1 MAGAFVNKTYTLKSS
16 ESEELIF
23 ILANHNFWGEGTDYM
38 YLGIRIVLE
47 NSVCESEF
55 AHFLYHS

>member
-23 ILANHNFWGEGTDYM
+23 ILANHNFGGEGTDYVPGDQDC
-38 YLGIRIVLE
+38 LGKL
-47 NSVCESEF
+47 S
-55 AHFLYHS
+55 L